1 MKENLKTILVVDDD
15 DRIRKMV
22 SLMLGNRGYAVF
34 EASNGRE
41 GLQAFAATAP
51 DMVILDVMMPVMDGI
66 ACLHGIRR
74 ISDCPVIMLTAKGED
89 YDQVEGLEGGA
100 DDYIIKPFSPAVLAA
115 RIEVLFRRSEEK
127 SAARTVFGDLRIDED
142 ARMVYAGGLPVVL
155 NRKEFDLIKVLADND
170 RISLSRDQLLEKVW
184 GYDYLGSDSTVDT
197 HINRLRSKLG
207 ECGDYIKT
215 VRGYGYKFEV

>member
-1 MKENLKTILVVDDD
+1 
-15 DRIRKMV
+15 
-22 SLMLGNRGYAVF
+22 
-34 EASNGRE
+34 
-41 GLQAFAATAP
+41 
-51 DMVILDVMMPVMDGI
+51 
-66 ACLHGIRR
+66 
-74 ISDCPVIMLTAKGED
+74 MLTAKGED

-197 HINRLRSKLG
+197 HINRLRTKLG